1 MALNP
6 FFLQGSPGEQRLVQ
20 DLINEQLRMF
30 GVDVY
35 YMPREYLGTKTIMK
49 ENVLAKFDD
58 NFVIEAYV
66 QNYEGFQGSGD
77 LMTKFGIRTT
87 DELTLV
93 ISQERF
99 EDFVAGFNIQ
109 DSSSITGLRD
119 YGLPRPKE
127 GDLIYFPLSD
137 SLFEIKF
144 VEHENPFYQLGKL
157 YMYQLTCELF
167 EYEDEVIDTSIEEI
181 DDNVEDKGYIATLT
195 LAGIGVTATATA
207 GIYTGAVNQI
217 ILINDG
223 YGYAS
228 PPAVAISTSPAGVDA
243 ANATAVAIT
252 TSNAGSGSTTYSIK
266 QVLITNPGYGYTQP
280 PTVTFSG
287 AGGSGAQARAGIG
300 STGVVYIR
308 TDGAG
313 FLRGG
318 AQYTTSPVVSIST
331 SPSGLSTANATAVAV
346 VSAAG
351 TISGLRFSNAGF
363 GYTEAPTITIAAP
376 SAAGSG
382 VGTGNFVLNEVIT
395 GESSLSTA
403 RVKSWDKSNR
413 VLKIS
418 NLTGNF
424 ALGEII
430 VGSATTVSHPGIGTT
445 GRYAIK
451 SAVYDD
457 QYDAYAENIVIENEA
472 DGGILDFTEIN
483 PFGEF

>member
-20 DLINEQLRMF
+20 DLINEQLRMY

-35 YMPREYLGTKTIMK
+35 YMPRKFLGTKTIIK

-58 NFVIEAYV
+58 NFVIEAYI

-93 ISQERF
+93 ISKERY
-99 EDFVAGFNIQ
+99 EDFVTPFYVANP
-109 DSSSITGLRD
+109 TEEL
-119 YGLPRPKE
+119 LVTRPKE

-137 SLFEIKF
+137 SLFEVKF

-167 EYEDEVIDTSIEEI
+167 EYEDEVIDTSIEAI

-195 LAGIGVTATATA
+195 LAGVGQTATATA
-207 GIYTGAVNQI
+207 DLRNGAVNQV

-223 YGYAS
+223 YGYTSAPVVS
-228 PPAVAISTSPAGVDA
+228 ISTSPNGGAD

-252 TSNAGSGSTTYSIK
+252 TSNTGSGSTTFSVK
-266 QVLITNPGYGYTQP
+266 QVLITNAGFGYTQP
-280 PTVTFSG
+280 PTITFSG
-287 AGGSGAQARAGIG
+287 AGGSGASARTGIG
-300 STGVVYIR
+300 TTGVVYISSIQN
-308 TDGAG
+308 A
-313 FLRGG
+313 G
-318 AQYTTSPVVSIST
+318 AQYVTAPVVSIST

-346 VSAAG
+346 VSAGG
-351 TISGLRFSNAGF
+351 TISAIRFTNAGF
-363 GYTEAPTITIAAP
+363 GYTQAPTVTIAAP
-376 SAAGSG
+376 SAGGSG

-403 RVKSWDKSNR
+403 RVKSWDR
-413 VLKIS
+413 DTRILKIS
-418 NLTGNF
+418 NLAGNF
-424 ALGEII
+424 AIGEII
-430 VGSATTVSHPGIGTT
+430 VGSATTNTDPGIGTT
-445 GRYAIK
+445 GRYAVK
-451 SAVYDD
+451 SIQYDD
-457 QYDAYAENIVIENEA
+457 QYDTYAENIVIENEA
-472 DGGILDFTEIN
+472 DGGILDFTETN
-483 PFGEF
+483 PFGTF

>member
-6 FFLQGSPGEQRLVQ
+6 FFQQGSASEQRLVQ

-30 GVDVY
+30 GVEIY
-35 YMPREYLGTKTIMK
+35 YMPRNFLGTKTVIK
-49 ENVLAKFDD
+49 ENVLATFTDSHI
-58 NFVIEAYV
+58 IEAYV

-99 EDFVAGFNIQ
+99 EDFVTPFGA
-109 DSSSITGLRD
+109 DLLDT
-119 YGLPRPKE
+119 RPKE

-157 YMYQLTCELF
+157 FMYELKCELF
-167 EYEDEVIDTSIEEI
+167 EYEDEVINTTIEEI
-181 DDNVEDKGYIATLT
+181 DNNVEDEGYIATLT
-195 LAGIGVTATATA
+195 MAGAGVTATAAA

-223 YGYAS
+223 YGYTS
-228 PPAVAISTSPAGVDA
+228 PPAVSISTSPNGSTL

-252 TSNAGSGSTTYSIK
+252 TSNTGSGSTTFSVK
-266 QVLITNPGYGYTQP
+266 QVYITNTGYGYTQP

-287 AGGSGAQARAGIG
+287 AGGSGASARAGIG
-300 STGVVYIR
+300 STGVVYIASLSEP
-308 TDGAG
+308 GSSYVGVPNVAI
-313 FLRGG
+313 
-318 AQYTTSPVVSIST
+318 TTSPV
-331 SPSGLSTANATAVAV
+331 GLSTANATAVAV

-351 TISGLRFSNAGF
+351 TVSGIRLVNAGF
-363 GYTEAPTITIAAP
+363 GYTLAPTITIANPESLGA
-376 SAAGSG
+376 G
-382 VGTGNFVLNEVIT
+382 VGTGNFVLNEVIK

-403 RVKSWDKSNR
+403 RVKDWDKDTR
-413 VLKIS
+413 ILKIS
-418 NLTGNF
+418 NISGTF
-424 ALGEII
+424 SLGEVII
-430 VGSATTVSHPGIGTT
+430 GSATTVSHPGIGTT
-445 GRYAIK
+445 GRYAVKTIQ
-451 SAVYDD
+451 YDD
-457 QYDAYAENIVIENEA
+457 QYDTYAENIVIENEA
-472 DGGILDFTEIN
+472 DGGVLDFTEIN